1 MELTADVHGEIAEL
15 SERYGRPRTIDALI
29 HDGFDDPIR
38 RRDRYGEVLMAVR
51 RPNGKVLVAI
61 KTFYPRGAYR
71 LPTGGI
77 HHGER
82 ILDAVNR
89 ETHEETGLET
99 AVRRFLAVISYR
111 GRSTPQAPP
120 LFHTFAFL
128 LDELGGT
135 LGALDKGERIE
146 AWREMTPAELRD
158 QAAVLERIDTLG
170 TAGIGGSWGDW
181 GRFRAVA
188 HRAVAD
194 ALES

>member
-1 MELTADVHGEIAEL
+1 VELTADVRREIAEL
-15 SERYGRPRTIDALI
+15 SERYGEPRAIDALI

-51 RPNGKVLVAI
+51 RPSGNILVAI

-82 ILDAVNR
+82 ILDAVIR

-99 AVRRFLAVISYR
+99 ELRRFLATISYR
-111 GRSTPQAPP
+111 GRSTPTEPP

-128 LDELGGT
+128 LDEVGGT
-135 LGALDKGERIE
+135 LGAIDKSERIE
-146 AWREMTPAELRD
+146 DWREMSVAELRD
-158 QAAVLERIDTLG
+158 QAVVLERIATEG

-188 HRAVAD
+188 HRVVAD
-194 ALES
+194 ALGS

>member
-1 MELTADVHGEIAEL
+1 M
-15 SERYGRPRTIDALI
+15 IDALI

-77 HHGER
+77 HHDER
-82 ILDAVNR
+82 VLDAVVR

-99 AVRRFLAVISYR
+99 AVRRFLATIAYR
-111 GRSTPQAPP
+111 GRSTPNAPP

-135 LGALDKGERIE
+135 LGALDKSERIE
-146 AWREMTPAELRD
+146 AWREMSPAELRD
-158 QAAVLERIDTLG
+158 QAAVLERIDTEG
-170 TAGIGGSWGDW
+170 TVGIGGSWADW

-194 ALES
+194 ALEP

>member
-1 MELTADVHGEIAEL
+1 MELTADVRREIAEL
-15 SERYGRPRTIDALI
+15 SQRYGEPRAIHALI

-51 RPNGKVLVAI
+51 RPNGNLLVAI

-77 HHGER
+77 HHGEG
-82 ILDAVNR
+82 ILDAVIR

-99 AVRRFLAVISYR
+99 EVRRFLATISYR
-111 GRSTPQAPP
+111 GRSTPHAPP

-135 LGALDKGERIE
+135 LGALDKSERIE
-146 AWREMTPAELRD
+146 DWREMSVAELRD
-158 QAAVLERIDTLG
+158 QAAVLERIDTEG
-170 TAGIGGSWGDW
+170 SAGIGGSWGDW

-194 ALES
+194 ALGT